1 MTTSASTLA
10 VGLFLLFNSLLAL
23 LHVVTLRAP
32 ELAAWID
39 WGIGLDFNG
48 PTTRGLFGSAE
59 VPAVLAASLSTSIGC
74 AIAYFLA
81 SERLTL
87 VLSLTICHVAAFFT
101 TSSGRLAILWSTKH
115 GVASIVAL
123 LITWIVT
130 LLRVCHKLW
139 RWRVGLQAF
148 EKFAEHLPPPPSDD
162 SIPGVDGPVLILYA
176 NVGSGHKRAA
186 KAVEAALLKRGA
198 PADKVVLLDAME
210 LCGGG
215 FRFMMQTMFQELTQ
229 SLAGQHL
236 LGYLYDAQ
244 DGGRYKSRLQRS
256 VENLCMLDLLERVAE
271 LQPALCLCTHFLPA
285 QLLAGLRRRS
295 HVLARNLPLAIVL
308 TDLDLQSM
316 WVQQV
321 DAYFLP
327 RDDAAT
333 LLMQCPDPHAQSPGS
348 PLRAKLTV
356 SGIPIM
362 PAFSAVA
369 DDARSTDA
377 KRVKATRAAA
387 HDAFGLPAP
396 GSDALPTVLLMS
408 SGAAVVVAA
417 YTQLL
422 KCETPLRVLVVMG
435 RQADVRAELE
445 AVDVPARHAA
455 HFYGF
460 VTDMPGLMRATD
472 LLVCKSGGLTIA
484 EAAALGV
491 PLLILDPIPGQET
504 RNADVVL
511 EAGAAVRVNDLPLL
525 PSRVN
530 QLLRDKGARLDVMRR
545 AMLALGKPDAAYTI
559 ADAILQRRVVP
570 VAALEDKAAAE
581 AGDTAMDGTKEKRA

>member
-1 MTTSASTLA
+1 MPISASSLA

-23 LHVVTLRAP
+23 LHVATLRAP
-32 ELAAWID
+32 ELAAWVD
-39 WGIGLDFNG
+39 WSIGLDFNG

-59 VPAVLAASLSTSIGC
+59 VPAVLAASSSTSIGC
-74 AIAYFLA
+74 AVAYFLS
-81 SERLTL
+81 SERLAL
-87 VLSLTICHVAAFFT
+87 ILSLTTCHVAAFFT
-101 TSSGRLAILWSTKH
+101 TSSDRLAILWSTKH

-148 EKFAEHLPPPPSDD
+148 EKFAEALPPPPADD
-162 SIPGVDGPVLILYA
+162 SVPGVDGPVLILYA

-186 KAVEAALLKRGA
+186 KAVEEALLKRGA
-198 PADKVVLLDAME
+198 PPDKVVLLDAME

-295 HVLARNLPLAIVL
+295 RVLARNLPLATVL

-316 WVQQV
+316 WVQSV

-333 LLMQCPDPHAQSPGS
+333 LLQYYNDPHTRGGS
-348 PLRAKLTV
+348 PSRAKLTV

-362 PAFSAVA
+362 PAFSVA
-369 DDARSTDA
+369 AADARSTDA

-387 HDAFGLPAP
+387 HEAFGLPAP

-417 YTQLL
+417 YKLL
-422 KCETPLRVLVVMG
+422 LRCETPLRVLVVMG

-455 HFYGF
+455 HFFGF
-460 VTDMPGLMRATD
+460 VTDMPGMMRATD

-530 QLLRDKGARLDVMRR
+530 QLLQDKGARLDAMRR
-545 AMLALGKPDAAYTI
+545 AMLALGKPDAAYMI

-581 AGDTAMDGTKEKRA
+581 SGETTDDGTKDKRA

>member
-1 MTTSASTLA
+1 
-10 VGLFLLFNSLLAL
+10 
-23 LHVVTLRAP
+23 
-32 ELAAWID
+32 
-39 WGIGLDFNG
+39 
-48 PTTRGLFGSAE
+48 
-59 VPAVLAASLSTSIGC
+59 
-74 AIAYFLA
+74 
-81 SERLTL
+81 
-87 VLSLTICHVAAFFT
+87 
-101 TSSGRLAILWSTKH
+101 
-115 GVASIVAL
+115 
-123 LITWIVT
+123 
-130 LLRVCHKLW
+130 
-139 RWRVGLQAF
+139 
-148 EKFAEHLPPPPSDD
+148 
-162 SIPGVDGPVLILYA
+162 
-176 NVGSGHKRAA
+176 
-186 KAVEAALLKRGA
+186 
-198 PADKVVLLDAME
+198 
-210 LCGGG
+210 
-215 FRFMMQTMFQELTQ
+215 
-229 SLAGQHL
+229 
-236 LGYLYDAQ
+236 
-244 DGGRYKSRLQRS
+244 
-256 VENLCMLDLLERVAE
+256 MLDLLERVAE

-295 HVLARNLPLAIVL
+295 RVLARNLPLATVL

-316 WVQQV
+316 WVQSV

-333 LLMQCPDPHAQSPGS
+333 LLQYYNDPHTRGGS
-348 PLRAKLTV
+348 PSRAKLTV

-362 PAFSAVA
+362 PAFSVA
-369 DDARSTDA
+369 AADARSTDA

-387 HDAFGLPAP
+387 HEAFGLPAP

-417 YTQLL
+417 YKLL
-422 KCETPLRVLVVMG
+422 LRCETPLRVLVVMG

-455 HFYGF
+455 HFFGF
-460 VTDMPGLMRATD
+460 VTDMPGMMRATD

-530 QLLRDKGARLDVMRR
+530 QLLQDKGARLDAMRR
-545 AMLALGKPDAAYTI
+545 AMLALGKPDAAYMI

-581 AGDTAMDGTKEKRA
+581 SGETTDDGTKDKRA